1 MAERGSPQWKM
12 NIGKANSH
20 LVEPEQTLCCPY
32 CKGEGWI
39 QNPGWELRLRREQA
53 GLTQKEFV
61 KQSCYERTTIQLVER
76 CLRRPPQILI
86 EEYRKLPRVN
96 NY

>member
-61 KQSCYERTTIQLVER
+61 KQLCKHFPKYITKHKKYCHVEFI
-76 CLRRPPQILI
+76 PYYGQIDQNL
-86 EEYRKLPRVN
+86 K
-96 NY
+96 

>member
-1 MAERGSPQWKM
+1 MANRGSHEWKM

-20 LVEPEQTLCCPY
+20 LIEPEQTLCCPY

-39 QNPGWELRLRREQA
+39 QNPGWELRVRREQA
-53 GLTQKEFV
+53 GLTQKDFV
-61 KQSCYERTTIQLVER
+61 KTSAWARTTIQQVER
-76 CLRRPPQILI
+76 GLRRPPPQLI
-86 EEYRKLPRVN
+86 EEYRRLQRVN